1 MLEKKQ
7 QLYATTHIWKR
18 SLYYAVFMFV
28 FAISLLVL
36 AHSYDLGF
44 KPEFS
49 WMPTLFFL
57 LVGFF
62 TICKGFNHATYG
74 YVSFDRIAQ
83 VSSLVIL
90 GPVIAAIINGIASF
104 IFPMFSSSYLGNDKR
119 AIAVAV
125 FNNSA
130 MKAIM
135 VLLSGL
141 LFELLGG
148 KIPMSILDV
157 KQLFLLLFLLL
168 SMQLINSLCM
178 RVLFI
183 MRQQNF
189 KNYFNTFSIMFE
201 SVAGLAGVV
210 FALVY
215 IHMNFV
221 SFILF
226 TILLLIAILI
236 VNQFAIMRS
245 ELEQKVL
252 KRTQD
257 LEDKSKQLEF
267 LATHDE
273 LTGLVNRRY
282 INSHIKILFD
292 MQAFDN
298 KSIFIAYTDID
309 DFKRINDTYSH
320 EVGDEVLIKIAEI
333 LQQFSNEML
342 IIARYGGEEFLLCF
356 DSTTKEQ
363 VMKTCEMIRHK
374 IESLDFTHI
383 DNHIKIT
390 ISIGVVNA
398 NDESLHRNVIQTADN
413 NLYKAKANGK
423 NQIIYSD

>member
-7 QLYATTHIWKR
+7 QLYATTQIWKR
-18 SLYYAVFMFV
+18 SLYYAVFLF
-28 FAISLLVL
+28 LLTICL
-36 AHSYDLGF
+36 LILTHSYGLGF
-44 KPEFS
+44 QAEFNWLS
-49 WMPTLFFL
+49 SLFFL
-57 LVGFF
+57 LIGLF
-62 TICKGFNHATYG
+62 TIYKGFDHDSYG

-90 GPVIAAIINGIASF
+90 GPVMAAIINGLASF
-104 IFPMFSSSYLGNDKR
+104 LFPMFSSYLGNDKR

-130 MKAIM
+130 MKALM
-135 VLLSGL
+135 VLFSGL
-141 LFELLGG
+141 LFESLGG
-148 KIPMSILDV
+148 HIPMSILDV
-157 KQLFLLLFLLL
+157 KQIVLLFILLI
-168 SMQLINSLCM
+168 SMQLINSFCM
-178 RVLFI
+178 HVLFI
-183 MRQQNF
+183 IRQQKV

-201 SVAGLAGVV
+201 FVSGLAGIV

-215 IHMNFV
+215 IQMDFV
-221 SFILF
+221 SIVLF

-282 INSHIKILFD
+282 INRHIKQLFNK
-292 MQAFDN
+292 QVIDN
-298 KSIFIAYTDID
+298 KSIFIAYADID
-309 DFKRINDTYSH
+309 DFKKINDKFSH
-320 EVGDEVLIKIAEI
+320 DAGDEVLIQIAKV
-333 LQQFSNEML
+333 LQQFTSEML

-356 DSTTKEQ
+356 DSTSKQQ
-363 VMKTCEMIRHK
+363 VMKTCEMIRQK
-374 IESLDFTHI
+374 IEALDFTHI
-383 DNHIKIT
+383 NLEFNIT
-390 ISIGVVNA
+390 VSIGVVNA
-398 NDESLHRNVIQTADN
+398 NKESLHRNLIQTADD

-423 NQIIYSD
+423 NQITYSD